1 MEMAQGGGVQERF
14 QSMASRWGQSVLI
27 ALLGASMGG
36 LVAGEITGEQRNF
49 FESRIRPVLV
59 KECFECHA
67 EGAKKLGGKLYL
79 DDAKKLRAGG
89 ESGPV
94 VVEGKPDESL
104 LIQAI
109 RYEGPEMPP
118 KHRLSEATVN
128 DLVQWV
134 KMGAPDPRKDA
145 AALQVAGKGEVPA
158 SEKESVERAK
168 KLWSFNPRQAVRV
181 PEDPTGWAKGAAD
194 AFLRARAVAR
204 GFGPSLDASGEV
216 VIRRLHHVL
225 TGLRPS
231 IEEIRAF
238 EVAYAEDADAA
249 VGGETD
255 RLMGSVQFGERWGRH
270 WLDVARFGESNG
282 NDGLGRNPTF
292 AQAWRYRDFVID
304 AFNADMPYDRFIT
317 EQIAGDLLEACS
329 ADEGDRRLVAT
340 GFLAIGA
347 KPAKAMNDN
356 FEMDVVADQIGVIG
370 SGILG
375 ISVGCARCHDH
386 KHDPV
391 SARDYYALAGIFKS
405 TETLWGPA
413 AYEALTAPQTP
424 LHVLVA
430 ARPIPVPSPDKLPQ
444 PKKHD
449 EKKPA
454 KAAFPQ
460 PPGTPLAMGVRD
472 ARKVADCKINIGGE
486 SKKLGPEVPRGFLG
500 ALGAFGVEMGLGSG
514 RLELAKWLTHPEHPL
529 TARVFVNRVWMHVF
543 GAGIV
548 RTPDDFGVFGAEP
561 IDQGMLDHLAS
572 EFIEKGWSVKRLV
585 RDLVTSHAFR
595 QVSRGTPALREA
607 DSENGMVMRYERRRM
622 DAESFRDGVLQAAG
636 LLESS
641 RPEGSVVM
649 HLEVQVNRMGSLHRE
664 DFHRSVYLPMIR
676 NSMPPELTP
685 FNFPDGTTVAGRREE
700 TTLPGQALFL
710 QNGRFLDAVT
720 ERMASGLVAATG
732 SDRERITELHRRVL
746 GREAREDEVEQA
758 SSYVTGTAAREG
770 SHFAWASLCRTLLMS
785 NEFRYLD

>member
-1 MEMAQGGGVQERF
+1 
-14 QSMASRWGQSVLI
+14 
-27 ALLGASMGG
+27 
-36 LVAGEITGEQRNF
+36 
-49 FESRIRPVLV
+49 
-59 KECFECHA
+59 
-67 EGAKKLGGKLYL
+67 
-79 DDAKKLRAGG
+79 
-89 ESGPV
+89 
-94 VVEGKPDESL
+94 
-104 LIQAI
+104 
-109 RYEGPEMPP
+109 
-118 KHRLSEATVN
+118 
-128 DLVQWV
+128 
-134 KMGAPDPRKDA
+134 
-145 AALQVAGKGEVPA
+145 
-158 SEKESVERAK
+158 
-168 KLWSFNPRQAVRV
+168 
-181 PEDPTGWAKGAAD
+181 
-194 AFLRARAVAR
+194 
-204 GFGPSLDASGEV
+204 
-216 VIRRLHHVL
+216 
-225 TGLRPS
+225 
-231 IEEIRAF
+231 
-238 EVAYAEDADAA
+238 
-249 VGGETD
+249 
-255 RLMGSVQFGERWGRH
+255 
-270 WLDVARFGESNG
+270 
-282 NDGLGRNPTF
+282 
-292 AQAWRYRDFVID
+292 
-304 AFNADMPYDRFIT
+304 
-317 EQIAGDLLEACS
+317 
-329 ADEGDRRLVAT
+329 
-340 GFLAIGA
+340 
-347 KPAKAMNDN
+347 
-356 FEMDVVADQIGVIG
+356 
-370 SGILG
+370 
-375 ISVGCARCHDH
+375 
-386 KHDPV
+386 
-391 SARDYYALAGIFKS
+391 
-405 TETLWGPA
+405 
-413 AYEALTAPQTP
+413 
-424 LHVLVA
+424 
-430 ARPIPVPSPDKLPQ
+430 VPSPDKLPQ

-472 ARKVADCKINIGGE
+472 ARKVVDCKINIGGE
-486 SKKLGPEVPRGFLG
+486 SKKLGPEVSRGFLG
-500 ALGAFGVEMGLGSG
+500 AIGTFGVEMGLGSG
-514 RLELAKWLTHPEHPL
+514 RLELAKWITHPEHPL

-561 IDQGMLDHLAS
+561 IDQGMLDNLAS

-607 DSENGMVMRYERRRM
+607 DPENGMVMRYERRRM

-758 SSYVTGTAAREG
+758 ASYVTGTAAREG